1 MSDPKKNVHEAII
14 ATMEGVGAVGKDKVQ
29 QGFAFRGIDDVL
41 NAVSPVMR
49 ANGLTVF
56 PSKVERIR
64 GSSQFKSGGTAAVID
79 LLVDFTFTGPD
90 GSQITAQVAAE
101 ATDSLDKATA
111 KAMSVALRTC
121 LIQTFAIP
129 TVEETGPD
137 WNMLFNQAA
146 AKGKDALIALRNQGK
161 QAGAPAAMF
170 PAIEQALANIPVEGS
185 VQQ

>member
-1 MSDPKKNVHEAII
+1 MTDKILNVHQAIV
-14 ATMEGVGAVGKDKVQ
+14 AVSVGVGAVGKGGMQ

-49 ANGLTVF
+49 THGLTLF

-64 GSSQFKSGGTAAVID
+64 GSSTFKGGGTANVID
-79 LLVDFTFTGPD
+79 LVVDYTFTGPD
-90 GSQITAQVAAE
+90 GSQIVVQVASE

-137 WNMLFNQAA
+137 WNQLFNAA
-146 AKGKDALIALRNQGK
+146 VAKGKDALIALRNQGK
-161 QAGAPAAMF
+161 QANAPANMF
-170 PAIEQALANIPVEGS
+170 PAIEQALANIPVEGN

>member
-1 MSDPKKNVHEAII
+1 MTETKPNVHQAII
-14 ATMEGVGAVGKDKVQ
+14 AVMEGVGAVKKGSMQ

-49 ANGLTVF
+49 THGLTMY
-56 PSKVERIR
+56 PSKVERVR
-64 GSSQFKSGGTAAVID
+64 STSTFKSGGTATVID
-79 LLVDFTFTGPD
+79 LVVDYTFTGPD
-90 GSQITAQVAAE
+90 GSQVVVQVPSE

-137 WNMLFNQAA
+137 WNHLFTAAA
-146 AKGKDALIALRNQGK
+146 AKGRDALIALRNQGK
-161 QAGAPAAMF
+161 QAGAPDGMF
-170 PAIEQALANIPVEGS
+170 GAIETALAAIPVEGQ